1 MTAAV
6 PSTPTSPSRYGAGTA
21 PAARVLGTVN
31 VMTVHPP
38 ALPSTPAPVPA
49 ALLPLGTLIPDNV
62 ATVQASMPASFDDA
76 RSVRSVSTVATTAR
90 LTDLDES
97 GDDDDDAVPLHQPPI
112 DAVRAAELAEG
123 EAALASAQAYFEMFD
138 EVEAHVVD
146 LLVPRIKSFLTEL
159 SKTAEWL
166 VRAPER
172 TQKRVVIIGGG
183 FCGSLVAR
191 LLDRFDQFQVCLI
204 DAKPYS
210 EYTAAIIRMIPNP
223 TADSITIPHASY
235 IRNGQF
241 VLGYVDAVYKDHV
254 LLQSSAPG
262 AAAAGPASAAADN
275 VLVGK
280 RIPFDY
286 CVLATGSSYAS
297 SVKAANISSTY
308 RARKLQ
314 YDYAKLAKAR
324 TVLVIGGGS
333 VGVEIASE
341 IASVFGTP
349 RVPIPPESSSS
360 TTPTS
365 TSGTRST
372 SPSPFRR
379 GSASTTATRT
389 TSPPIVKH
397 PVKRI
402 ILVDANPRL
411 LKRCPPRASQKALAY
426 MRDVLGIDVVLGE
439 RITHHDARAG
449 VFRARS
455 GREFRADVVYLATGP
470 VPQTQCMEP
479 AFAHLLT
486 GPNNADDAVDDSA
499 RASSTSNFFV
509 NALANVADAA
519 VAVHM
524 VPRRVLYLRM
534 KWDELKVKYFEYL
547 QSPSDSS
554 SARTAMLS
562 PYYESED
569 AASVHSGPRNATLA
583 VAAAATVAHE
593 LKF

>member
-1 MTAAV
+1 
-6 PSTPTSPSRYGAGTA
+6 
-21 PAARVLGTVN
+21 
-31 VMTVHPP
+31 MTVHPP

-49 ALLPLGTLIPDNV
+49 SMLPLGTLIPDNV
-62 ATVQASMPASFDDA
+62 AT
-76 RSVRSVSTVATTAR
+76 
-90 LTDLDES
+90 
-97 GDDDDDAVPLHQPPI
+97 
-112 DAVRAAELAEG
+112 
-123 EAALASAQAYFEMFD
+123 
-138 EVEAHVVD
+138 
-146 LLVPRIKSFLTEL
+146 
-159 SKTAEWL
+159 
-166 VRAPER
+166 
-172 TQKRVVIIGGG
+172 
-183 FCGSLVAR
+183 
-191 LLDRFDQFQVCLI
+191 
-204 DAKPYS
+204 
-210 EYTAAIIRMIPNP
+210 
-223 TADSITIPHASY
+223 
-235 IRNGQF
+235 F

-262 AAAAGPASAAADN
+262 AAAAGTAAAAAND

-349 RVPIPPESSSS
+349 RVPVPPESTSS
-360 TTPTS
+360 TTPTPS
-365 TSGTRST
+365 SGTRST

-379 GSASTTATRT
+379 GSASTTATRA
-389 TSPPIVKH
+389 TSPPVVKH

-486 GPNNADDAVDDSA
+486 GPNPAVMPSASTAPHHVDDAA

-509 NALANVADAA
+509 GAGATAADAA
-519 VAVHM
+519 AAGHM
-524 VPRRVLYLRM
+524 VPRRVLVRATHQIPTLPHIFVGG
-534 KWDELKVKYFEYL
+534 DCC
-547 QSPSDSS
+547 
-554 SARTAMLS
+554 ATAEEKMALTAQC
-562 PYYESED
+562 
-569 AASVHSGPRNATLA
+569 AAITIRAQYCALVQEASLD
-583 VAAAATVAHE
+583 
-593 LKF
+593 